1 MYQPAPIGGKYL
13 SNKSHN
19 VDVHWKTI
27 TDFEKRIE
35 NEMKGENFRNKVYS
49 NQKEKS
55 NDFSKV
61 LFKKNLKKGFK
72 KHKSSDLRQD
82 VGGKMRLTLFRAQ
95 MKELLDMSL
104 LIDQTLSTMPKEK
117 KEKET
122 STTYEKNEIKNRDNT
137 IHESRKK
144 IMDDKSQ
151 LIWLRVN

>member
-1 MYQPAPIGGKYL
+1 MTWRVLLHPM
-13 SNKSHN
+13 
-19 VDVHWKTI
+19 
-27 TDFEKRIE
+27 TDR
-35 NEMKGENFRNKVYS
+35 V
-49 NQKEKS
+49 
-55 NDFSKV
+55 
-61 LFKKNLKKGFK
+61 K
-72 KHKSSDLRQD
+72 KHNSSDLRQD
-82 VGGKMRLTLFRAQ
+82 VGGKMRLTLLRAQ

-144 IMDDKSQ
+144 TMDDKSR

>member
-1 MYQPAPIGGKYL
+1 MDYKTDNFISQ
-13 SNKSHN
+13 
-19 VDVHWKTI
+19 WKTI
-27 TDFEKRIE
+27 IDYEKRVEHEI
-35 NEMKGENFRNKVYS
+35 KDENFQNTIVL
-49 NQKEKS
+49 NQEEKS
-55 NDFSKV
+55 PDFSTLLLKN
-61 LFKKNLKKGFK
+61 NLKRVFK

-122 STTYEKNEIKNRDNT
+122 STAYEKNEIKNRDNT

-144 IMDDKSQ
+144 TMDDKSQ